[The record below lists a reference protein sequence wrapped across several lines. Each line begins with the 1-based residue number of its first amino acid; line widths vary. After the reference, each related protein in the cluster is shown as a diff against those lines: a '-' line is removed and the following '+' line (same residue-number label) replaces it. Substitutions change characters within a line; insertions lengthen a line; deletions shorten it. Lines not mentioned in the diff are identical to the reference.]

1 MGSSSLKRVCGLF
14 LTGFFALS
22 AAAMAA
28 APPADA
34 PAVGEQPGLRPLE
47 RLAAALPAGREAVSA
62 PAHGDDVV
70 PARSVGAAVAGRGV
84 VKKPRPELV
93 FPVKAAPDYGAGD
106 AGFGAGRSGHSHEGQ
121 DVFAPAG
128 TPLVAMRDGLV
139 VEEGNDGGRG
149 NYIALFNAEERQTYM
164 YLHMQS
170 PSPLNPGR
178 RVAAGDP
185 VGRVGCTGS
194 CWGDHLHFEVRLGRG
209 STARPVDPLP
219 LLRRAQ
225 RG

>member
-1 MGSSSLKRVCGLF
+1 MGPSRVKRVCGLF
-14 LTGFFALS
+14 LTGLFVLA

-34 PAVGEQPGLRPLE
+34 PEVGEQPGLRPLE
-47 RLAAALPAGREAVSA
+47 RLAAALPAGREAVTA
-62 PAHGDDVV
+62 PARGEEVV
-70 PARSVGAAVAGRGV
+70 PTRTVGAAVAGREV
-84 VKKPRPELV
+84 VSRPKPELV
-93 FPVKAAPDYGAGD
+93 FPIEAPPDYGAGD

-128 TPLVAMRDGLV
+128 TPLIAARDGVIL
-139 VEEGNDGGRG
+139 EEGNDGGRG
-149 NYIALFNAEERQTYM
+149 NYIALFNAERRQTYM
-164 YLHMQS
+164 YLHMQN
-170 PSPLNPGR
+170 PSPLDPGQ
-178 RVAAGDP
+178 RVDAGDP

-209 STARPVDPLP
+209 SAARAMDPLP
-219 LLRRAQ
+219 FLRRAQ